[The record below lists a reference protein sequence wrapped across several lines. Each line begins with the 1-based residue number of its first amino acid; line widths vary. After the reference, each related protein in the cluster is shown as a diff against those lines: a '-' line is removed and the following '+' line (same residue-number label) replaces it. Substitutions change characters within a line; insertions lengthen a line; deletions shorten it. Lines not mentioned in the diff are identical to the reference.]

1 MSHEQ
6 ISLLDENYRYEVAE
20 QQFRDN
26 REPRCPVIMIYDCSR
41 SMQGGL
47 MDEVKRGHELLQQ
60 ELLED
65 SIASL
70 RADMSYIL
78 YGSEVDPPSLFATV
92 LESAGMPEETRPS
105 NLNFRD
111 MLGTSTNTAI
121 LAAIDVVEE
130 RLKHYGNKVPH
141 YAPMIFLITDGESL
155 DDNLP
160 HESGK
165 TMRQAAIEALDKRVA
180 VVPGSRRDSL
190 RDGSSKPGKWIFMP
204 LYISTG
210 NADDDKKMRESLQ
223 DYPSAPSPVPVPLDP
238 GNMIQFF
245 KWVSESMQKRSESRP
260 DEAVSFPDAP
270 SWVMPGV

>member
-78 YGSEVDPPSLFATV
+78 YGSEVDPPSLFATA
-92 LESAGMPEETRPS
+92 LESASMPEETRPS

-121 LAAIDVVEE
+121 LTAIDVVEE

-165 TMRQAAIEALDKRVA
+165 TMRQAAIEALEKRVA
-180 VVPGSRRDSL
+180 FAPGSRLSL
-190 RDGSSKPGKWIFMP
+190 CVIARLSRVSGFLCRSIF
-204 LYISTG
+204 LRVTLRRI
-210 NADDDKKMRESLQ
+210 RRCVSLCR
-223 DYPSAPSPVPVPLDP
+223 
-238 GNMIQFF
+238 IT
-245 KWVSESMQKRSESRP
+245 RP
-260 DEAVSFPDAP
+260 PRRLFLFRLTQAI
-270 SWVMPGV
+270 